1 MRLGVVAL
9 MFLMWAEQARGQSLR
24 IGIIDFYGLR
34 QVGQSQARDALK
46 ITEGDTIIT
55 DGDRKPDSITQAEG
69 RLSALPGVLSARVNL
84 VCCDGGRAI
93 LYVGIEEQGSSTLR
107 FRAAPRGSIRLPG
120 DVMQAGQELSRALM
134 RAVQSGDASEDDL
147 KGHALMHDPT
157 VRAVQERFIAF
168 AARDLKLRDVLRDSA
183 DAEHRALAAQILG
196 YAANKR
202 AVTGDLAYGMDDP
215 SEPVRNNAM
224 RALALIAAL
233 ASATPELKIRVPT
246 RPFVPLLNSPVWTDR
261 NKASMALMALS
272 ANRDPELIASLR
284 EHALASLIEMARWR
298 SEGHAAAG
306 LWLLG
311 RIGGLSED
319 AIQAAWS
326 RGDREA
332 AIDAALKRR

>member
-1 MRLGVVAL
+1 MRLGVIAL
-9 MFLMWAEQARGQSLR
+9 MLLVWADQACGQSLR
-24 IGIIDFYGLR
+24 IGIIDVYGLR
-34 QVGQSQARDALK
+34 QVTQSQAREALK
-46 ITEGDTIIT
+46 IKEGDAIIT
-55 DGDRKPDSITQAEG
+55 DGDTKPDSVAQAEG
-69 RLSALPGVLSARVNL
+69 RLSALPGVLSGRINL
-84 VCCDGGRAI
+84 VCCDDGRAI
-93 LYVGIEEQGSSTLR
+93 LYVGIEERGTSTLR

-120 DVMQAGQELSRALM
+120 DVMQAGQEFFQALM
-134 RAVQSGDASEDDL
+134 RAVQSGDAGEDDS

-157 VRAVQERFIAF
+157 VHAIQERFIVY
-168 AARDLKLRDVLRDSA
+168 AARDLKLRDVLRHSA

-215 SEPVRNNAM
+215 SESVRNNAM

-246 RPFVPLLNSPVWTDR
+246 RPFVRLLNSPVWTDR
-261 NKASMALMALS
+261 NKASLALMALS
-272 ANRDPELIASLR
+272 KNRDPELIASLR
-284 EHALASLIEMARWR
+284 EHALASLIEMARWK

-326 RGDREA
+326 RGDREVV
-332 AIDAALKRR
+332 IDAALKRR